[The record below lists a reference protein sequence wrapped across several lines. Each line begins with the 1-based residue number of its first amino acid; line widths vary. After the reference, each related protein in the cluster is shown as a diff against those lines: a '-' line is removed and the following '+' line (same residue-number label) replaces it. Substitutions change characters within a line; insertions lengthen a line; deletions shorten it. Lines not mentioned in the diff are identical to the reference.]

1 MKIIK
6 NKKSFNKI
14 YFLFFVLITL
24 YLLFKLLNCN
34 KIKEHYKKKK
44 KKKKKSKYKYGS
56 YQYIAEK
63 GSVKGKDLVNDI
75 GMNAAGII
83 YGIELMGDFVTYLIV
98 DVPND
103 IMKLADGGS
112 KDPIGQVFG

>member
-1 MKIIK
+1 MWKNIIRR
-6 NKKSFNKI
+6 
-14 YFLFFVLITL
+14 
-24 YLLFKLLNCN
+24 
-34 KIKEHYKKKK
+34 
-44 KKKKKSKYKYGS
+44 KKKKSKYKYGS
-56 YQYIAEK
+56 YQYIANK
-63 GSVKGKDLVNDI
+63 GSVKGKKFVNDI
-75 GMNAAGII
+75 GMTAAGII